1 MCDTSQPVQIQQG
14 WEDAVLGG
22 LTLQAIVYQMDNSS
36 ILLPSGVSGIGGLS
50 FAGSWQ
56 FVGEPK
62 GKAFLWNT
70 DCD

>member
-1 MCDTSQPVQIQQG
+1 MLC
-14 WEDAVLGG
+14 WETYLASFVFK
-22 LTLQAIVYQMDNSS
+22 MDNSS
-36 ILLPSGVSGIGGLS
+36 TQLSSWIFEIGGLS

-56 FVGEPK
+56 FAGEPK